1 MSTVENAVKAPVNVK
16 LPIYMDDHA
25 TTPMDPRV
33 LEFYR
38 GDISLVALKP
48 RDAERLSEPRRQPR
62 THLERQPAAA
72 LPWVRSVGRIAGGR
86 SGERVLAHR

>member
-33 LEFYR
+33 LEAMMPYFT
-38 GDISLVALKP
+38 GKFGKQS
-48 RDAERLSEPRRQPR
+48 RLSKRLVSR
-62 THLERQPAAA
+62 
-72 LPWVRSVGRIAGGR
+72 
-86 SGERVLAHR
+86 